1 MLLKPQ
7 MQPIQLELNLWGN
20 LEQAATAPESAN
32 LGKLWQQLEAAIAP
46 LPQQLKLQIAAQAIL
61 RIAQIHA
68 SRAQRLL
75 DDWEDADN
83 CDFGP
88 VLDEDMLAGMM
99 RQTMTLDLDA
109 LLEEPPYYP
118 RSSTSNPKSVAGVVD
133 KLAMLQVL
141 HEMAAL
147 QSEQAQDPTQV
158 AHSEDISAWAG
169 AISQWM
175 KHTSTGK
182 AITLI
187 GLQQSL
193 EIPLIEVWLG
203 LLLSVEHHYEWE
215 QRGDFYEPQT
225 LWLRLANAVE

>member
-1 MLLKPQ
+1 
-7 MQPIQLELNLWGN
+7 MQAIQLELNLWNN
-20 LEQAATAPESAN
+20 LEAAAAQPLAAN
-32 LGKLWQQLEAAIAP
+32 MNDLWQELEAAIAP
-46 LPQQLKLQIAAQAIL
+46 VPQQLKLQIAAQAIL

-75 DDWEDADN
+75 DDWEEIKEYDDE
-83 CDFGP
+83 P
-88 VLDEDMLAGMM
+88 VLNEDMLAGML
-99 RQTMTLDLDA
+99 RQTMVLDLDA
-109 LLEEPPYYP
+109 LLEPPPYYP

-133 KLAMLQVL
+133 KVAMLEVL
-141 HEMAAL
+141 DQMAVL

-175 KHTSTGK
+175 KHITSTGE

-187 GLQQSL
+187 GLQQLL

-203 LLLSVEHHYEWE
+203 LLLSVEHQYEWE